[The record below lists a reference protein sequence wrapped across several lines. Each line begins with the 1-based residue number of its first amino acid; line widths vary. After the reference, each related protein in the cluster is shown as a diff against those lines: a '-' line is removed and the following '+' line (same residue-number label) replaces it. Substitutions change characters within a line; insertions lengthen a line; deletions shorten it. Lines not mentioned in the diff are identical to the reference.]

1 MHCSDCDEACH
12 LNWAVKKNTQDIPMN
27 KSNSDLVIWWQLI
40 LSQEGQ
46 LSVAKIVPRH
56 VIVHAS
62 PRLLIIIQ
70 ATGYWL
76 HRSINQKWN
85 VCRGSKDIFTL
96 HDEHVQYSI
105 SVSYF
110 IALLTSWQGD
120 YRWKLWLFCDLWNCI
135 VPFMWIHV
143 GFPDFQ
149 LAPHGFLRSEKRF
162 STYLQWR
169 FAWIVSKTVVC
180 IELKLT
186 TGPANLKIC
195 TISSV

>member
-70 ATGYWL
+70 ATGY
-76 HRSINQKWN
+76 
-85 VCRGSKDIFTL
+85 
-96 HDEHVQYSI
+96 
-105 SVSYF
+105 
-110 IALLTSWQGD
+110 
-120 YRWKLWLFCDLWNCI
+120 
-135 VPFMWIHV
+135 
-143 GFPDFQ
+143 
-149 LAPHGFLRSEKRF
+149 
-162 STYLQWR
+162 
-169 FAWIVSKTVVC
+169 
-180 IELKLT
+180 
-186 TGPANLKIC
+186 
-195 TISSV
+195 